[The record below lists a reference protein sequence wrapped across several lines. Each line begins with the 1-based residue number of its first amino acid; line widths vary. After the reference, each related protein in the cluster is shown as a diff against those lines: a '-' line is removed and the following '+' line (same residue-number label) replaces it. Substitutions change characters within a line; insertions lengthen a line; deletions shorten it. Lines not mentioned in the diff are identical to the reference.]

1 MATDVQQV
9 TAPPATPQA
18 PTTAPI
24 EREFTV
30 KSRSQTQQALRRFMR
45 NKLAMAGLIVY
56 VVMLLISFIYPHFYG
71 WTFDQQDGASL
82 SVSPGTN
89 GHPLG
94 TDEIGQDL
102 LARMMMGIQRSTYIS
117 VIFVLV
123 AGSIGVT
130 IGSVSGYFGK
140 WVDNILMR
148 VVDIILTVP
157 ILVAI
162 IVVAANFPGAR
173 SPLGIALF
181 IALLGWMDLARI
193 VRSSFLSLRER
204 EYVEAAHA
212 LGASNRRI
220 ILKHLIPNSLGQI
233 IVWATLGA
241 ATAVITEAA
250 LSYLGYGVSGSETSL
265 GALVAIGAQAAETR
279 PWLFYFPGLAILVIV
294 LSINLIG
301 DGIRD
306 AFDPSANRI
315 R

>member
-1 MATDVQQV
+1 MATT
-9 TAPPATPQA
+9 TAGPV
-18 PTTAPI
+18 TTAPV

-30 KSRSQTQQALRRFMR
+30 KSRSQTQQALSRFLR
-45 NKLAMAGLIVY
+45 NRLAMGALVVY
-56 VVMLLISFIYPHFYG
+56 VLILLIAFIGPHIYG
-71 WTFDQQDGASL
+71 FSYEEQDGAAL
-82 SVSPGTN
+82 SVGPGTG
-89 GHPLG
+89 GHPFG

-123 AGSIGVT
+123 AGTIGVL
-130 IGSVSGYFGK
+130 IGAISGYFGK
-140 WVDNILMR
+140 WVDNVLMR
-148 VVDIILTVP
+148 IVDIILTVP

-162 IVVAANFPGAR
+162 LVVAANFPGSR
-173 SPLGIALF
+173 SPIGIALF
-181 IALLGWMDLARI
+181 IAFLGWMDLARI

-212 LGASNRRI
+212 LGASNKRI

-233 IVWATLGA
+233 IVWGTLGA

-250 LSYLGYGVSGSETSL
+250 LSYLGYGVSGSQTSL
-265 GALVAIGAQAAETR
+265 GSLVAIGAQAAETR

-301 DGIRD
+301 DGVRD
-306 AFDPSANRI
+306 AFDPSATRL

>member
-9 TAPPATPQA
+9 SAPRGTTATAPV
-18 PTTAPI
+18 

-30 KSRSQTQQALRRFMR
+30 TSRSQTQQALRRFLH
-45 NKLAMAGLIVY
+45 NKLAIGALVVY
-56 VVMLLISFIYPHFYG
+56 VIMLLVSFIYPHFYG
-71 WTFDQQDGASL
+71 FTFDQQDGNAL
-82 SVSPGTN
+82 SVGPGVG

-102 LARMMMGIQRSTYIS
+102 LARMMRGIQRSTYIS
-117 VIFVLV
+117 VIFVAV
-123 AGSIGVT
+123 AGFLGVAIGA
-130 IGSVSGYFGK
+130 IAGYFGR
-140 WVDNILMR
+140 WVDNVLMR
-148 VVDIILTVP
+148 FVDIILTVP

-162 IVVAANFPGAR
+162 IVIASNFPSAR
-173 SPLGIALF
+173 SPIGIALF
-181 IALLGWMDLARI
+181 IALLGWMDLSRI
-193 VRSSFLSLRER
+193 VRSTFLSLRER

-220 ILKHLIPNSLGQI
+220 IMKHLIPNSLGQI
-233 IVWATLGA
+233 IVWGTLGA

-250 LSYLGYGVSGSETSL
+250 LSYLGYGVQGSDTSL
-265 GALVAIGAQAAETR
+265 GSLVANGAQAAETR
-279 PWLFYFPGLAILVIV
+279 PWLFYFPGLAILIIV

>member
-1 MATDVQQV
+1 MH
-9 TAPPATPQA
+9 
-18 PTTAPI
+18 
-24 EREFTV
+24 
-30 KSRSQTQQALRRFMR
+30 
-45 NKLAMAGLIVY
+45 NKLAMAALFVY
-56 VVMLLISFIYPHFYG
+56 VMLLLISFIYPHFYG
-71 WTFDQQDGASL
+71 WTFDQQDASSL
-82 SVSPGTN
+82 SAPPGTN
-89 GHPLG
+89 GHPFG

-117 VIFVLV
+117 VIFVVV
-123 AGSIGVT
+123 AGTLGVLVGA
-130 IGSVSGYFGK
+130 ISGYFGK
-140 WVDNILMR
+140 WVDNVLMR
-148 VVDIILTVP
+148 VVDVILTVP

-173 SPLGIALF
+173 SPIGIALF

-212 LGASNRRI
+212 LGASNKRI

-233 IVWATLGA
+233 IVWGTLGA
-241 ATAVITEAA
+241 AAAVITEAA
-250 LSYLGYGVSGSETSL
+250 LSYLGYGVSGSQTSL

-279 PWLFYFPGLAILVIV
+279 PWLFYFPGLAILIIV

-301 DGIRD
+301 DGVRD
-306 AFDPSANRI
+306 AFDPSANRT

>member
-9 TAPPATPQA
+9 TAPQQAATTPV
-18 PTTAPI
+18 

-30 KSRSQTQQALRRFMR
+30 KSRSQTQQALRRFLR
-45 NKLAMAGLIVY
+45 NRLAVGGLIVW
-56 VVMLLISFIYPHFYG
+56 VSILLISFIYPHFYG
-71 WTFDQQDGASL
+71 FTFDQQSEAL
-82 SVSPGTN
+82 SVTPGTL

-94 TDEIGQDL
+94 TDDLGRDL
-102 LARMMMGIQRSTYIS
+102 LARMMRGIQRSTYIS
-117 VIFVLV
+117 VIFVV
-123 AGSIGVT
+123 IAGSLGVT
-130 IGSVSGYFGK
+130 IGALAGYFGR
-140 WVDNILMR
+140 WVDNVLMR

-162 IVVAANFPGAR
+162 IVIAANFPSAR

-193 VRSSFLSLRER
+193 VRSTFLSLRER

-220 ILKHLIPNSLGQI
+220 IVKHLIPNSVGQI

-241 ATAVITEAA
+241 AAAVITEAA
-250 LSYLGYGVSGSETSL
+250 LSYLGYGVQGSDTSL
-265 GALVAIGAQAAETR
+265 GSLVALGAQAAETR
-279 PWLFYFPGLAILVIV
+279 PWLFYFPGVAILLIV
-294 LSINLIG
+294 LAINLIG
-301 DGIRD
+301 DGVRD
-306 AFDPSANRI
+306 AFDPSANRV

>member
-1 MATDVQQV
+1 MTTVAAPKIS
-9 TAPPATPQA
+9 TAPV
-18 PTTAPI
+18 

-30 KSRSQTQQALRRFMR
+30 KSRSQTQQALRRFLH
-45 NKLAMAGLIVY
+45 NKLAMAGLIVW
-56 VVMLLISFIYPHFYG
+56 VAMLLFAFIGPHVYG
-71 WTFDQQDGASL
+71 FSYTDQDAAAL
-82 SVSPGTN
+82 SAHPGVH
-89 GHPLG
+89 GHPFG

-102 LARMMMGIQRSTYIS
+102 LARIMRGIQRSTYIS
-117 VIFVLV
+117 VLFVLI
-123 AGSIGVT
+123 AGTIGVT
-130 IGSVSGYFGK
+130 VGAVAGYFGK
-140 WVDNILMR
+140 WIDNVLMR
-148 VVDIILTVP
+148 IVDIILTIP

-162 IVVAANFPGAR
+162 IVIANNFPSAR

-193 VRSSFLSLRER
+193 VRSTFLSLRER

-250 LSYLGYGVSGSETSL
+250 LSYLGYGVQGADISL
-265 GALVAIGAQAAETR
+265 GKLVSDGAAAADSR
-279 PWLFYFPGLAILVIV
+279 PWLFYFPGLAILIIV
-294 LSINLIG
+294 LAINLIG

-306 AFDPSANRI
+306 AFDPAANRV